1 MACSE
6 RCQYKLTIS
15 LSFIPRLLCFRA
27 LTHINPFFE
36 QSVTQTRKNLHEL
49 VLLNNTTIHYQM
61 LRKAA
66 PVSSLQSCRCTY
78 MVFSPLDGS
87 KTVVA
92 RSYRCCDL
100 RRFATLYFNLQRAG
114 DSCRG
119 TRIVSLSSSKN
130 LKKALKSAIFRLIP
144 HFVSWHLVAPRG
156 MEKCKEGAKPS
167 RLHLGFFCLHSCA
180 SLRPA
185 YLLS

>member
-15 LSFIPRLLCFRA
+15 LSLIPRLLCLRA

-36 QSVTQTRKNLHEL
+36 QSVTETRKNLHEL
-49 VLLNNTTIHYQM
+49 VFLNNTTIQYQM

-66 PVSSLQSCRCTY
+66 LVFSHQSCRCTY
-78 MVFSPLDGS
+78 IVFSPLNGS

-92 RSYRCCDL
+92 DTRCCRSL
-100 RRFATLYFNLQRAG
+100 PRLIAIYFNLLRAG

-119 TRIVSLSSSKN
+119 IRIV
-130 LKKALKSAIFRLIP
+130 
-144 HFVSWHLVAPRG
+144 FVTFFIR
-156 MEKCKEGAKPS
+156 PS
-167 RLHLGFFCLHSCA
+167 F
-180 SLRPA
+180 PVP
-185 YLLS
+185 